1 MTKEGPIVF
10 FDGVCGLCDTS
21 VDFFMRK
28 DRSGILRFA
37 PLQGETAARLLP
49 ESDRENLNS
58 MVYFENGERFRKSAA
73 VVRILRQ
80 LGGIWALLG
89 SLLWVIPRPLRD
101 LGYSL
106 VAAVRYR
113 VFGKK
118 SACRVPTSEERGRL
132 LT

>member
-1 MTKEGPIVF
+1 
-10 FDGVCGLCDTS
+10 
-21 VDFFMRK
+21 MRK

>member
-1 MTKEGPIVF
+1 MF

>member
-1 MTKEGPIVF
+1 MTKESPIVF